1 MNDSLVAI
9 NLYIIENDKITLLN
23 KTAIPYLYYFDG
35 EGDLTNDIL
44 TNIEFKRFIEDKC
57 FNINNY
63 AKSQIGYFYFN
74 NGQYVEGTISIQN
87 KYLLKDLNN
96 DEIEFFKDYLWKH
109 FKFLYESAYHESYNI
124 DMTIFDSEK
133 SIIDIYDKIQIKY
146 PKRVIKSTVINYIR
160 SELIKT
166 DLLNNEN
173 TEFIIMKLENLLNEK
188 N

>member
-9 NLYIIENDKITLLN
+9 NLFVEKDNKFILLN
-23 KTAIPYLYYFDG
+23 KSSIPYLYYFNG
-35 EGDLTNDIL
+35 EDDLEKDIL
-44 TNIEFKRFIEDKC
+44 SNVEFKRFIEDKC
-57 FNINNY
+57 FNIETY
-63 AKSQIGYFYFN
+63 TKAKLGYFYFN
-74 NGQYVEGTISIQN
+74 NGQYVENIINIQD
-87 KYLLKDLNN
+87 KYLLKNLDIE
-96 DEIEFFKDYLWKH
+96 EIEFFKDYLWKH
-109 FKFLYESAYHESYNI
+109 FNFLYESAYHEKYDT

-166 DLLNNEN
+166 DLLNNDN
-173 TEFIIMKLENLLNEK
+173 TEFIIMRLENLLNER

>member
-1 MNDSLVAI
+1 MDDSLVAI
-9 NLYIIENDKITLLN
+9 NLYIIEKDKIVLLN
-23 KTAIPYLYYFDG
+23 KTPIPYLYYFDG
-35 EGDLTNDIL
+35 EGDLVNNIL

-57 FNINNY
+57 FNISNY
-63 AKSQIGYFYFN
+63 AKSHIGYFYFQN
-74 NGQYVEGTISIQN
+74 NQYIEGFISIQDN
-87 KYLLKDLNN
+87 YLLKDL
-96 DEIEFFKDYLWKH
+96 DDEEIEFFKDYLWKH

-173 TEFIIMKLENLLNEK
+173 TEFIIGKLEKLLNER